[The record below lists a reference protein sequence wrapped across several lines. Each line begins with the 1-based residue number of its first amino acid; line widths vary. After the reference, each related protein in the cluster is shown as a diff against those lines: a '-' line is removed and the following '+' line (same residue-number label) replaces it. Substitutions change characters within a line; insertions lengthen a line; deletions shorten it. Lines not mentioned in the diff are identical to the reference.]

1 MKLWCHTLTF
11 PASFP
16 VRGNAR
22 GACERGLLWLRGRR
36 ETDRQTDR
44 ETDRQ
49 TQRQTDTET
58 DRHRD
63 RQTDRQT
70 ARERAR
76 ATSLIPGLFST
87 DFSLLIQLWL
97 AFPCQDGIAISLS
110 PMPSSHAAGFLFLL
124 PLRGK
129 ETQFHKKP
137 DLTGTCGF
145 RKR

>member
-1 MKLWCHTLTF
+1 M
-11 PASFP
+11 
-16 VRGNAR
+16 NADSS
-22 GACERGLLWLRGRR
+22 GCVE
-36 ETDRQTDR
+36 EERQTDR
-44 ETDRQ
+44 QRD
-49 TQRQTDTET
+49 RQTDTET
-58 DRHRD
+58 DRHRDRQTQRQTD